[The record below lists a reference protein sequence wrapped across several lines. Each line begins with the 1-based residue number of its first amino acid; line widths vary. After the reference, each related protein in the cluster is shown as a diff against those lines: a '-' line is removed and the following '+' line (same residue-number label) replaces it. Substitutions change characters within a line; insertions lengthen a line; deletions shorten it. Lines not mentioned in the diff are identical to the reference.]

1 MTSTTGRPLS
11 VALLN
16 ATDYAGG
23 AESVVRMLRD
33 GLRCR
38 GHEAVLWV
46 GRQRSKDN
54 AEHTRRLPGKA
65 FQRRAAKRY
74 AEKGFFNIGLP
85 ASLSFCQSTAL
96 SGVDLVHLHNLHGHY
111 FSITAVPRL
120 TERAPLVWTFHDF
133 FPITGGCVFPYN
145 CDRWMSRCGS
155 CPQQGQYPIATE
167 FDRTRRM
174 QSIKR
179 QAFRDLPVTI
189 VTPSRHLNGAVKRSG
204 VFTAADVHIIPYGVD
219 THVFQ
224 PGRREAR
231 MHLGLSPDRPVVLL
245 AAQGLDDPRKG
256 IEHAVTALRQ
266 VSVPGLA
273 VLLVGSGDVEPVVQ
287 TLLMHEVRALGYLT
301 NRTEVARCYAAADL
315 FIFTSLA
322 ENFPCVVQEAMACG
336 TAVLA
341 FDIDGVNE
349 QITHDRTG
357 FLVPTGDTDRL
368 TRAAGQLLRNTA
380 GLAEIGSAAGRHA
393 QAHWTLEA
401 FLDHH
406 ERLYRDILDRTDR
419 LSRAKSKGMQSGS
432 PHVC

>member
-1 MTSTTGRPLS
+1 MTSRTGKSLS

-16 ATDYAGG
+16 STDYAGG
-23 AESVVRMLRD
+23 AESVVRMLLD

-46 GRQRSKDN
+46 GRQRIKKN
-54 AEHTRRLPGKA
+54 TEHTHRLPCNA
-65 FQRRAAKRY
+65 SQRRAAKRY
-74 AEKGFFNIGLP
+74 AEKGFFNIGVP
-85 ASLSFCQSTAL
+85 ASQSFCRSTAL

-111 FSITAVPRL
+111 FSITDVPRL

-133 FPITGGCVFPYN
+133 FPITGGCVFPHD
-145 CDRWMSRCGS
+145 CDRWMSQCGS
-155 CPQQGQYPIATE
+155 CPQQGRYPIATK

-189 VTPSRHLNGAVKRSG
+189 VTPSRHLDRAVKRSG
-204 VFTAADVHIIPYGVD
+204 IFTSADVHIIPYGVD

-231 MHLGLSPDRPVVLL
+231 VYLGLSPDRPVVLL
-245 AAQGLDDPRKG
+245 VAQGLDDPRKG
-256 IEHAVTALRQ
+256 IEHAVAALRRAG
-266 VSVPGLA
+266 VPGLV

-287 TLLMHEVRALGYLT
+287 ALCMHEVRALGYLT
-301 NRTEVARCYAAADL
+301 DRTEVARCYAAADL

-349 QITHDRTG
+349 QIADDRTG
-357 FLVPTGDTDRL
+357 FLVPAGDTDRL
-368 TRAAGQLLRNTA
+368 MRAARQLLRNTA
-380 GLAEIGSAAGRHA
+380 RLAEIGAAAGRHA
-393 QAHWTLEA
+393 ETHWTLQA
-401 FLDHH
+401 FLDRH
-406 ERLYRDILDRTDR
+406 ERLYRDILERTGRPPRTEPSDER
-419 LSRAKSKGMQSGS
+419 RRPLA
-432 PHVC
+432 